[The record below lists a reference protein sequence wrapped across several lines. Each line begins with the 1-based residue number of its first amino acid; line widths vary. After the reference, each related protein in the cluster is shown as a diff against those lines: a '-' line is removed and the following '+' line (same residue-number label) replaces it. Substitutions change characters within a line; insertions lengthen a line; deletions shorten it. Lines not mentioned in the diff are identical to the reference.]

1 MMGPTGIPGA
11 AASFDPRQPPSP
23 PQRIDREAPWR
34 FRDHSGPLPA
44 AWSAVGSWPRPE
56 DHQSGRGVKAY
67 QYFEQSQSWC
77 KRL

>member
-34 FRDHSGPLPA
+34 FRS
-44 AWSAVGSWPRPE
+44 
-56 DHQSGRGVKAY
+56 
-67 QYFEQSQSWC
+67 
-77 KRL
+77 